1 MSGDNQVGA
10 TAKALANPFVVV
22 VTNAGGIPVAGVDVT
37 FTITADGGT
46 LPGGSPQLVV
56 TDSWGVASTTLSL
69 GATAEAN
76 TVTATATGLAGSPVT
91 FTATARLATTLSMV
105 SGDTQSDTAG
115 TALANPFVVKV
126 IDGSS
131 NPVPGVTVTFAVT
144 LGGGSLSATSVTTN
158 ALGQASSLLT
168 LGTGPESN
176 TVTATAAGLTGSPLT
191 FTATGLNKG
200 RSQLI
205 SD

>member
-1 MSGDNQVGA
+1 VSGDNQVGA

-22 VTNAGGIPVAGVDVT
+22 VTNADGIPVAGVDVT
-37 FTITADGGT
+37 FTITAGGGT

-158 ALGQASSLLT
+158 TWGQASSLLT
-168 LGTGPESN
+168 LGTGPGSN
-176 TVTATAAGLTGSPLT
+176 TVTATAAGLTGSPKT
-191 FTATGLNKG
+191 FTAPGLNKG